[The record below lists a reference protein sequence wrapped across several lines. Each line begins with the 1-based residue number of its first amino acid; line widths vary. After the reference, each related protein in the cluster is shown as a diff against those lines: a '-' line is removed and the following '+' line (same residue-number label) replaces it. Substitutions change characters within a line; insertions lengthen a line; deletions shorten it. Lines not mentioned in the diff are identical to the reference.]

1 MLKPIGTEMLPVTAE
16 QVLSADGRKIQLI
29 HLTGAM
35 THKIL
40 LSNKTKIELSC
51 LYFVMLRGTQAGLI
65 TSLIPSQDS
74 STVEAAS
81 CCGDGWDI
89 VKVEG

>member
-1 MLKPIGTEMLPVTAE
+1 MLPGPAE
-16 QVLSADGRKIQLI
+16 QVLSADGRKTQLI

-40 LSNKTKIELSC
+40 WSDKTKIELSC
-51 LYFVMLRGTQAGLI
+51 VYSVMLRGTQAGLI
-65 TSLIPSQDS
+65 PSQDS
-74 STVEAAS
+74 STLEAAP